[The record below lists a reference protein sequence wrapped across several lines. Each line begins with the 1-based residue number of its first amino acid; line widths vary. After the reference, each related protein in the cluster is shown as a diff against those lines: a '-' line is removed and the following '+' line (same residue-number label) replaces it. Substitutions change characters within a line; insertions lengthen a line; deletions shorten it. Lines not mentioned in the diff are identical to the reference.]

1 MARKKFHLSL
11 YISAGIISF
20 IIFISGVFV
29 GIWVNEIKARSIE
42 RGSEDV
48 SGMLRDF
55 ETQLLLLDLFPS
67 NSTCQLYEM
76 QLRRL
81 SGELGALEEELME
94 YESTRRIDFPEFLRM
109 KEEYN
114 LLLIKYWVFS
124 ENMRTKCN
132 STYLTLLYFYNK
144 ECGACNDEGVILTYY
159 KMKLGEKLL
168 VFAIDMDLNLTSTKA
183 LMESFGVKVAPTLV
197 INSRKFEGFY
207 DKEGLRE
214 LLCSFG
220 DFGEIC

>member
-1 MARKKFHLSL
+1 MARKRFHLSL
-11 YISAGIISF
+11 YVSAGIISF

-29 GIWVNEIKARSIE
+29 GVLVNEIKARSIE
-42 RGSEDV
+42 EGSKDV
-48 SGMLRDF
+48 SGMLKDF

-67 NSTCQLYEM
+67 NSTCQLYEV

-81 SGELGALEEELME
+81 SGELGILEEELKE
-94 YESTRRIDFPEFLRM
+94 YENSRRIDFPEFLKM

-114 LLLIKYWVFS
+114 LLLIKYWIFS

-144 ECGACNDEGVILTYY
+144 ECSICNDEGIILTYY
-159 KMKLGEKLL
+159 KMKLREKLL

-183 LMESFGVKVAPTLV
+183 LMESFGVEKAPTLV
-197 INSRKFEGFY
+197 INSQKFDGFY

-220 DFGEIC
+220 YLEEIC